1 MNINVITM
9 NVPDFF
15 HLLPN
20 EIQDLIFEFNIEYR
34 VIMKNVLNQL
44 INYIYCKNCS
54 QLISPSLLNK
64 VCYCSSECMDEMWNN
79 YINNR

>member
-1 MNINVITM
+1 MNNNIITM
-9 NVPDFF
+9 NVPEFF

-64 VCYCSSECMDEMWNN
+64 INCCSAECLYNLMDEYKNKD
-79 YINNR
+79 